1 MGQYGSYEKQ
11 VISKALAVAE
21 PTGINMNAA
30 ANTVAFLSRP
40 FYEPACVTRF
50 GYQVTTAFVY
60 GTTPTEGVLT
70 LYRYPGG
77 DASAKIA
84 LGTIV
89 LQDALA
95 ANAVAYADVDNAY
108 VPATYVD
115 GVLTVRARNKAD
127 LDVGDVVA
135 TWVTTM
141 ANGGTETG
149 VYQPYICVHP
159 RAEVEDNQALMHN
172 LTP

>member
-1 MGQYGSYEKQ
+1 MYGSYEKH
-11 VISKALAVAE
+11 VISKGAAIAE

-30 ANTVAFLSRP
+30 AATVAFLSRP

-70 LYRYPGG
+70 LYRYPAGN
-77 DASAKIA
+77 ATPKVA
-84 LGTIV
+84 LATIP

-95 ANAVAYADVDNAY
+95 ANHVAYADVPNPV
-108 VPATYVD
+108 VPATYVA

-127 LDVGDVVA
+127 LDAGDVVA
-135 TWVTTM
+135 IEVTTA

-149 VYQPYICVHP
+149 VYQPYICTHP

-172 LTP
+172 LTVVT